1 MTCWEKT
8 AAPAVD
14 RGRGRSKKAQARI
27 ILPMISL
34 GSFLAAPVARVDPP
48 QHLLLS
54 RLFWLRWA
62 MVAGELL
69 VLAGA
74 HAWLHIALPMSPLL
88 ALILLQL
95 LINGGTRL
103 RMRWAR
109 PAEQG
114 ELFMQLWLDV
124 AVLTALLYFSGGS
137 TNPFVSFYLPALAA
151 GAAILNWPYAALLAL
166 SALGGYSGLVYFYQP
181 LHIHD
186 HGQAMAY
193 HLAGMWINFTISA
206 LLITWFVGRIAAAVR
221 SRDRQLGQARERQ
234 LQSHRILALGTQAAG
249 AAHALNTPLSTVAV
263 IAGELRREM
272 ADNPALSVYDE
283 DLRIV
288 EEQIAVCKAALDS
301 MRLDAD
307 AQLRNEDSA
316 AITPWLTSLLEGWR
330 LRHPAVLLVAEVH
343 QPGWVASQLQ
353 DLSQIL
359 LTLLD
364 NAAHAVRGRGHQ
376 GEIRLRL
383 FAADAIHAPDA
394 PSQRGTLAKPGKK
407 TAIIEVSD
415 NGSGIAP
422 ELLQRLGHGP
432 VVSSSGGSGIGLML
446 AFASATHLG
455 GKLRLRSVPGEGTV
469 AQLRFPLR

>member
-1 MTCWEKT
+1 MCFQQIGPLRQI
-8 AAPAVD
+8 AAPGGK
-14 RGRGRSKKAQARI
+14 RGGGPYNPGMMS
-27 ILPMISL
+27 LTSFFIST
-34 GSFLAAPVARVDPP
+34 PDQVNQP

-74 HAWLHIALPMSPLL
+74 HAWLHIALPLPALL
-88 ALILLQL
+88 ALIGLQA
-95 LINGGTRL
+95 LINAATWL

-109 PAEQG
+109 PAEQA
-114 ELFMQLWLDV
+114 ELFMQLLLDV

-151 GAAILNWPYAALLAL
+151 GAATLAWPYALLLAL
-166 SALGGYSGLVYFYQP
+166 CALGCYSGLVYFYQP

-193 HLAGMWINFTISA
+193 HLAGMWINFSISA
-206 LLITWFVGRIAAAVR
+206 LLITWFVSRIAAAVR
-221 SRDRQLGQARERQ
+221 LRDGQLAQARERQ
-234 LQSHRILALGTQAAG
+234 LQSHRIVALGTQAAG

-263 IAGELRREM
+263 IAGEMRRDM
-272 ADNPALSVYDE
+272 ASNPALAAYEE
-283 DLRIV
+283 DVRVV
-288 EEQIAVCKAALDS
+288 EEQIAVCKAALEN

-316 AITPWLTSLLEGWR
+316 PITPWLTSLLEGWR
-330 LRHPAVLLVAEVH
+330 LRHPAVLLAAEVH
-343 QPGWVASQLQ
+343 QPGWRASQLQ

-364 NAAHAVRGRGHQ
+364 NAAHAVRGLGHQ
-376 GEIRLRL
+376 GEIRIRL
-383 FAADAIHAPDA
+383 AAAEAGEGAPA
-394 PSQRGTLAKPGKK
+394 ASGKPGR
-407 TAIIEVSD
+407 TMAIIEVSD
-415 NGSGIAP
+415 NGAGISP

-432 VVSSSGGSGIGLML
+432 VASSSGGSGIGLML
-446 AFASATHLG
+446 ATASATHLG
-455 GKLRLRSVPGEGTV
+455 GKLKLRSSPGQGTV
-469 AQLRFPLR
+469 AQLRFPLV

>member
-1 MTCWEKT
+1 MNS
-8 AAPAVD
+8 P
-14 RGRGRSKKAQARI
+14 S
-27 ILPMISL
+27 
-34 GSFLAAPVARVDPP
+34 SFLAAASLPADPP

-74 HAWLHIALPMSPLL
+74 HVWLHIALPMSPLL

-95 LINGGTRL
+95 LINGATWL

-151 GAAILNWPYAALLAL
+151 GAATLSWPYALLLAL
-166 SALGGYSGLVYFYQP
+166 CALGGYSGLVYFYQP

-206 LLITWFVGRIAAAVR
+206 LLITWFVSRIAAAVR

-288 EEQIAVCKAALDS
+288 EEQIAVCKAALES

-364 NAAHAVRGRGHQ
+364 NAAHAVRGRGHL

-383 FAADAIHAPDA
+383 LPADAGDATKLSEA
-394 PSQRGTLAKPGKK
+394 PSSLGEASATSGKK

-469 AQLRFPLR
+469 AQLHFPLR

>member
-1 MTCWEKT
+1 
-8 AAPAVD
+8 
-14 RGRGRSKKAQARI
+14 
-27 ILPMISL
+27 
-34 GSFLAAPVARVDPP
+34 
-48 QHLLLS
+48 
-54 RLFWLRWA
+54 
-62 MVAGELL
+62 
-69 VLAGA
+69 
-74 HAWLHIALPMSPLL
+74 
-88 ALILLQL
+88 
-95 LINGGTRL
+95 
-103 RMRWAR
+103 
-109 PAEQG
+109 
-114 ELFMQLWLDV
+114 
-124 AVLTALLYFSGGS
+124 
-137 TNPFVSFYLPALAA
+137 
-151 GAAILNWPYAALLAL
+151 
-166 SALGGYSGLVYFYQP
+166 
-181 LHIHD
+181 
-186 HGQAMAY
+186 
-193 HLAGMWINFTISA
+193 
-206 LLITWFVGRIAAAVR
+206 
-221 SRDRQLGQARERQ
+221 
-234 LQSHRILALGTQAAG
+234 
-249 AAHALNTPLSTVAV
+249 
-263 IAGELRREM
+263 M

-288 EEQIAVCKAALDS
+288 EEQIAVCKAALES

-330 LRHPAVLLVAEVH
+330 LRHPAVLLVAEIH

-383 FAADAIHAPDA
+383 LSADAGDATKVAEA
-394 PSQRGTLAKPGKK
+394 PSSFGGASSRSGKK